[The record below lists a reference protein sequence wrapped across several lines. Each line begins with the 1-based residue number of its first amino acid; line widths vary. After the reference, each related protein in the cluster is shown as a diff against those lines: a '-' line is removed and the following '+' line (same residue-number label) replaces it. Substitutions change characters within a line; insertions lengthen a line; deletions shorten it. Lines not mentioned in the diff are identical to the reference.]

1 MSILEKQC
9 KNFFLNVNLFKK
21 KKFLED
27 SPVSLG
33 CQAKLAEQLLCVM
46 KDNDCFLAEKSQFA
60 GMLGVIAT
68 AVGDTLLAG
77 GDLEI
82 FNNSL

>member
-1 MSILEKQC
+1 MTAFWL
-9 KNFFLNVNLFKK
+9 KK
-21 KKFLED
+21 LW
-27 SPVSLG
+27 
-33 CQAKLAEQLLCVM
+33 
-46 KDNDCFLAEKSQFA
+46 FA

-77 GDLEI
+77 GDLEN

>member
-1 MSILEKQC
+1 
-9 KNFFLNVNLFKK
+9 
-21 KKFLED
+21 
-27 SPVSLG
+27 
-33 CQAKLAEQLLCVM
+33 M
-46 KDNDCFLAEKSQFA
+46 KDNDCFLAEKSEFA